1 MSEELSFIHKLVDKY
16 GGEEEFLQWAKDKGI
31 RPTYNDALYWLI
43 EVKGMC
49 GEITL

>member
-16 GGEEEFLQWAKDKGI
+16 GEEEFLQWAKEKGI

-43 EVKGMC
+43 EVKGMPS
-49 GEITL
+49 EIEL